1 MSVFIILFHQS
12 TVAQEISSNLEE
24 TGIWNGLYIKGK
36 ISNKLGYYSE
46 HHYRTRNEL
55 DRVTSFVG
63 RPRQLY
69 NRAGINIF
77 FNEYFEAVI
86 GPTLVFNFTPQP
98 GNEQFEK
105 VTLEPRIWHQWLFI
119 MPKMGRFKVYHQFR
133 FEHRWKKDNNLG
145 ANLDYTNRY
154 RYKIFAYIPLNKKTF
169 ENKTWFFSPSAE
181 IFMQT
186 GNAIVFNHF
195 EDFRI
200 YNGIGYILNPNI
212 TFFAGHMWTVGQK
225 SSGFEYR
232 KSHIIRLN
240 VMIGLD
246 FRKTENKLP
255 YGFGIGLY
263 IGRGNYVG
271 EWEGKN
277 RHGTGRHA
285 YLNGDVYEGQFVGD
299 QRSGYGIYYYAS
311 GEVYRGEWK
320 NDLMH
325 GKGEI
330 KMSNGKTVSGTW
342 VEGKMKENLP

>member
-1 MSVFIILFHQS
+1 MRKNLAKKSNGLNKTLAICFLAVLSMKFQT
-12 TVAQEISSNLEE
+12 TVLAQEISTNLEE

-36 ISNKLGYYSE
+36 FSKNLGYYGE
-46 HHYRTRNEL
+46 HHYRTRNDIE
-55 DRVTSFVG
+55 RVNSFVG

-119 MPKMGRFKVYHQFR
+119 MPKMGRFKVFHQFR

-145 ANLDYTNRY
+145 ANLEFTNRY
-154 RYKIFAYIPLNKKTF
+154 RYKIFAYIPLNKKSL
-169 ENKTWFFSPSAE
+169 ESKTWFFSPSAE

-186 GNAIVFNHF
+186 GNSIVFNHF

-200 YNGIGYILNPNI
+200 YNGIGYILNQNF

-232 KSHIIRLN
+232 QSHIIRLN

-255 YGFGIGLY
+255 PVNL
-263 IGRGNYVG
+263 
-271 EWEGKN
+271 
-277 RHGTGRHA
+277 
-285 YLNGDVYEGQFVGD
+285 
-299 QRSGYGIYYYAS
+299 GY
-311 GEVYRGEWK
+311 
-320 NDLMH
+320 
-325 GKGEI
+325 
-330 KMSNGKTVSGTW
+330 
-342 VEGKMKENLP
+342 